1 MEYGQIYGIKV
12 ITEKAERT
20 SINLLMQDA
29 NAADS
34 GFYTCVPNN
43 APASKIKV
51 HILTGERESQNKGR
65 HLYTLFL
72 CLNLRTPQEILECSL
87 D

>member
-34 GFYTCVPNN
+34 GFYNCVPNN

-65 HLYTLFL
+65 HSDFVHPLPVPKFT
-72 CLNLRTPQEILECSL
+72 NTSGNP
-87 D
+87 

>member
-1 MEYGQIYGIKV
+1 MKV

-34 GFYTCVPNN
+34 GFYSCLPNN
-43 APASKIKV
+43 APSSKIKV
-51 HILTGERESQNKGR
+51 HILTGGR
-65 HLYTLFL
+65 
-72 CLNLRTPQEILECSL
+72 ILIYYYQR
-87 D
+87 